1 MSKFWIGNFYLLCA
15 TLCASGSQVMLKALL
30 NKTGPLSFNRSFVD
44 SLFSSGRA
52 LHLAIVLV
60 LLVAGFLFWVMSLSR
75 LDVSYA
81 YAVACSSA
89 LIVTFLG
96 VVFLGETVSPKMWWG
111 TVMIV
116 LGTVLLA
123 PSR

>member
-1 MSKFWIGNFYLLCA
+1 
-15 TLCASGSQVMLKALL
+15 MLKVLL
-30 NKTGPLSFNRSFVD
+30 NKTGPLSFNRSFFD

-52 LHLAIVLV
+52 LHLAVVLV
-60 LLVAGFLFWVMSLSR
+60 LLGAGFLFWLMSLSR

-89 LIVTFLG
+89 LVVMLLG
-96 VVFLGETVSPKMWWG
+96 VVFLGETVSPKMWLG

-116 LGTVLLA
+116 VGTFLLA

>member
-1 MSKFWIGNFYLLCA
+1 
-15 TLCASGSQVMLKALL
+15 MLKALL
-30 NKTGPLSFNRSFVD
+30 NKTGPLSCNRSFVD

>member
-1 MSKFWIGNFYLLCA
+1 
-15 TLCASGSQVMLKALL
+15 MLKALL

-44 SLFSSGRA
+44 SFFSSGSA

-75 LDVSYA
+75 LDISYA

-89 LIVTFLG
+89 LVVTFLG
-96 VVFLGETVSPKMWWG
+96 VVFLGETVSYKMWLG
-111 TVMIV
+111 TVLIV
-116 LGTVLLA
+116 VGTVLLA

>member
-1 MSKFWIGNFYLLCA
+1 MSRFVTGHAYLFLA
-15 TLCASGSQVMLKALL
+15 MLCASGSQVMLKALL
-30 NKTGPLSFNRSFVD
+30 NETGPLSFDRSFFD
-44 SLFSSGRA
+44 SLLSSRSA
-52 LHLAIVLV
+52 LRLAMVLV
-60 LLVAGFLFWVMSLSR
+60 LLVGGFLFWVMSLSR

-81 YAVACSSA
+81 YALACSSA

-96 VVFLGETVSPKMWWG
+96 VVFLGEIVSPKMWLG

-123 PSR
+123 PSP